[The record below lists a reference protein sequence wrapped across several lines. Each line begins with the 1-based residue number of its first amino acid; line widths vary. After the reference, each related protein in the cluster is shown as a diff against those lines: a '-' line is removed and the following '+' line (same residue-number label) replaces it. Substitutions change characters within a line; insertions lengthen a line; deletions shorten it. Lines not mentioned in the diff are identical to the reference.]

1 MADAYE
7 NSPDLEWL
15 REFKYIDAPA
25 ATTSSIEIQGGIGC
39 ENPRGFFSYCEINDE
54 TGSEIVNE
62 KLYVKT
68 AGRAAEFFVV
78 PGAVPIDVG
87 LWSIQVRYFA
97 FMDDWVNIIHGK
109 KCVIA
114 RIGLPPVTESS
125 HLSLTYINAA
135 RDSQS
140 FKAAVTNV
148 DALGRVSLNF
158 EQELSKDA

>member
-1 MADAYE
+1 
-7 NSPDLEWL
+7 
-15 REFKYIDAPA
+15 
-25 ATTSSIEIQGGIGC
+25 
-39 ENPRGFFSYCEINDE
+39 
-54 TGSEIVNE
+54 
-62 KLYVKT
+62 
-68 AGRAAEFFVV
+68 
-78 PGAVPIDVG
+78 
-87 LWSIQVRYFA
+87 
-97 FMDDWVNIIHGK
+97 MDDWVNIIHGK